1 MVKTNFKTQKR
12 ILKRNFERLITY
24 SNILS
29 QYNND
34 IYSSFIRIHDVFKP
48 IINDFQFQSS
58 NCFAELLKDNHSA
71 PGIPGSQVE
80 RFSLILNFT
89 DNLIYAFQM
98 YSKTIDQEI
107 IHHIKEINENQSVL
121 IKEEANKVHELSIKR
136 KEFYVQ
142 YQIDQ
147 NRIEEFHNKINQM
160 YESLDQKDEEQ
171 MKNFKVELN
180 KYMKMVKTQKLANRQ
195 MNTYNQEYVE
205 GIKSS
210 CNKIRV
216 HLIQNESNL
225 KSMIFLIYPYLS
237 KLNYLMEQFKDNFK
251 DKNWEADF
259 SSFILYHKIC
269 RLPCR
274 RIQFHPFEFSFVDSV
289 LKPPILMT
297 RTFNAN
303 LPLFIGIAKF
313 DVKPESDYELDL
325 VKGERIYLYEK
336 PCINWVLAK
345 RPGDDKYKFVPGNAI
360 ELPKHEQKITILPQI
375 ARNDDEMSVESG
387 KLLLVHEEKK
397 DDSGYILCEDIY
409 GNKNYLNAECLS
421 Y

>member
-34 IYSSFIRIHDVFKP
+34 IYSSFIRIHDVFRP

-216 HLIQNESNL
+216 HLIQNE
-225 KSMIFLIYPYLS
+225 
-237 KLNYLMEQFKDNFK
+237 
-251 DKNWEADF
+251 
-259 SSFILYHKIC
+259 
-269 RLPCR
+269 
-274 RIQFHPFEFSFVDSV
+274 
-289 LKPPILMT
+289 
-297 RTFNAN
+297 
-303 LPLFIGIAKF
+303 
-313 DVKPESDYELDL
+313 
-325 VKGERIYLYEK
+325 
-336 PCINWVLAK
+336 
-345 RPGDDKYKFVPGNAI
+345 
-360 ELPKHEQKITILPQI
+360 
-375 ARNDDEMSVESG
+375 
-387 KLLLVHEEKK
+387 
-397 DDSGYILCEDIY
+397 
-409 GNKNYLNAECLS
+409 
-421 Y
+421 